1 MSEMK
6 SYMEDKVRRERDNE
20 ESSQGEDAEVD
31 DGKMESDADDSN
43 SSEEGQK
50 IGDKLFGDMND
61 DFLNEQQGDDASE
74 FVPLIQELKYTILK
88 L

>member
-1 MSEMK
+1 
-6 SYMEDKVRRERDNE
+6 
-20 ESSQGEDAEVD
+20 
-31 DGKMESDADDSN
+31 MESDADDTN

-61 DFLNEQQGDDASE
+61 DFLNEQQGDDPSE

>member
-20 ESSQGEDAEVD
+20 ESSQGEKAEVD

-61 DFLNEQQGDDASE
+61 DFLNEQQGDDPSE